1 MTTIDFI
8 TALFCQVD
16 DPLAGIP
23 KHPHATL
30 WPSEIVTLGI
40 LHALGIHVRRDD
52 LVSVMYS
59 AELNSATSSI
69 TRQRTD
75 QHGIL
80 AEKSPDIQLFS

>member
-40 LHALGIHVRRDD
+40 LDQRGHLNGYAL
-52 LVSVMYS
+52 
-59 AELNSATSSI
+59 
-69 TRQRTD
+69 
-75 QHGIL
+75 QHIFGDMRSL
-80 AEKSPDIQLFS
+80 